1 MGHAFPGVARLE
13 YESSIWVTMMR
24 VLAIL
29 IFLVTAFGV
38 VGILADYFPGDAGL
52 IPRLAIDALLA
63 FVAVLVHELGHAA
76 VARRLGA
83 DVHSIAVWPFE
94 LRLRP
99 RKLRM
104 KWRVGKGDLGGYVA
118 YTLDRIAARR
128 KHMAIAAAGPAA
140 NLLLALVAGLL
151 AEQVGLQTLAGTL
164 FGALAMLSLGMGLA
178 NLVPFKGSD
187 GHQILQRLRQGRSV
201 RPG

>member
-1 MGHAFPGVARLE
+1 MRL
-13 YESSIWVTMMR
+13 
-24 VLAIL
+24 LAIL

-52 IPRLAIDALLA
+52 IPRLVIDGLLA

-76 VARRLGA
+76 AARRLGA
-83 DVHSIAVWPFE
+83 DIHSIVVLPFE
-94 LRLRP
+94 LRLHP

-104 KWRVGKGDLGGYVA
+104 KWRAGQGDLGGYVA

-140 NLLLALVAGLL
+140 NLLLAFAAGLL
-151 AEQVGLQTLAGTL
+151 AGTVGLQTLAGTL
-164 FGALAMLSLGMGLA
+164 LGALAMLSMGMGLA

-187 GHQILQRLRQGRSV
+187 GHQILHRLRQGRSV